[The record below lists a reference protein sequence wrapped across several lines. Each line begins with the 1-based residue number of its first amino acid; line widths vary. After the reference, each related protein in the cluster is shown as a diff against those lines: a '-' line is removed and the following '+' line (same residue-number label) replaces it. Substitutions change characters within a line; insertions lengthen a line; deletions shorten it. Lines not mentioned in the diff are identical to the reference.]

1 MSLLWKL
8 PPFYSTAG
16 RGCCRVWWGMAAC
29 GVQTPG
35 CVNIQALCACGGRV
49 HSSASTRHLLL
60 LHYNPH
66 ALAHG
71 AVHRIASTRHCRIV
85 KRPRRGR
92 IHIQPHV
99 LAHGVF
105 SCPGRT
111 CLGEALLWELSPFY
125 STAGRGC
132 GCWRGVLTWGMGA
145 CGVQTPG
152 CVNVQALCACGGCG
166 CARDALCACGGMWLA
181 VRLQKDAPRAGGGG
195 LRGVG
200 V

>member
-35 CVNIQALCACGGRV
+35 CVNIQALRACGGRV

-92 IHIQPHV
+92 IHIQPHA

-105 SCPGRT
+105 RGYANRASERRCCGNCRTFIQPLAAVAVVCGRID
-111 CLGEALLWELSPFY
+111 LGYGRLRRPNPRLCEYSSALRLWRLLCRQMS
-125 STAGRGC
+125 S
-132 GCWRGVLTWGMGA
+132 
-145 CGVQTPG
+145 
-152 CVNVQALCACGGCG
+152 ALA
-166 CARDALCACGGMWLA
+166 
-181 VRLQKDAPRAGGGG
+181 
-195 LRGVG
+195 
-200 V
+200 